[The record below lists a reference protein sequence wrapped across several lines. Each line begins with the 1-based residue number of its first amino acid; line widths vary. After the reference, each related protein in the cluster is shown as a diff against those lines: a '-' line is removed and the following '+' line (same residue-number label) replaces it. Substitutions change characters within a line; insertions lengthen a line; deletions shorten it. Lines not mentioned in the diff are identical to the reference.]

1 MQAEEG
7 GYVPGWSGF
16 AVTCAGV
23 FVLWGFGLSM
33 NLFIL
38 FPSADVG
45 EPDEER
51 GGDEAG
57 EQGEHLVGSHV
68 TPPAS
73 T

>member
-1 MQAEEG
+1 
-7 GYVPGWSGF
+7 
-16 AVTCAGV
+16 
-23 FVLWGFGLSM
+23 
-33 NLFIL
+33 
-38 FPSADVG
+38 VG

-73 T
+73 A